1 MVDPL
6 AAITGILVLAT
17 IAEAIVEHIFAP
29 IVDAKD
35 PNDSSRAE
43 RGDPEPEPDRVLDWP
58 ALALRY
64 VSVLIGVALC
74 ILYRVDLL
82 AYFDLVS
89 PWPITGWIITGI
101 LIGRGSNFIHDFA
114 TRWLTKPP
122 YE

>member
-1 MVDPL
+1 MKDPI
-6 AAITGILVLAT
+6 AALTGILVLAT

-29 IVDAKD
+29 ILDARD
-35 PNDSSRAE
+35 PTDM
-43 RGDPEPEPDRVLDWP
+43 EPEPARVLDWP

-74 ILYRVDLL
+74 ILYQVDLL

-89 PWPITGWIITGI
+89 PWPFVGWIITGL

-114 TRWLTKPP
+114 TRWLTRPP

>member
-1 MVDPL
+1 MKDPI
-6 AAITGILVLAT
+6 AALTGILVLAT

-29 IVDAKD
+29 IVDARD
-35 PNDSSRAE
+35 PAAE
-43 RGDPEPEPDRVLDWP
+43 QPTPDDMEPELARVLDWP

-74 ILYRVDLL
+74 ILYQIDLL
-82 AYFDLVS
+82 AHFDLVS
-89 PWPITGWIITGI
+89 PWPFVGWIITGL

-114 TRWLTKPP
+114 TRWLTRPP